1 MMKISIYYVTTYT
14 LPFYP
19 FYLCIYIFYSFLYKT
34 TLELAQSALLFI
46 KQHPKFLPPSFPI
59 AGKYSR
65 SDVNRDPLPI
75 LQKKKKNKYNIS
87 IVM

>member
-1 MMKISIYYVTTYT
+1 MMKISIHYVTTYT

-46 KQHPKFLPPSFPI
+46 IKQQHPKSFFLHFPQQV
-59 AGKYSR
+59 K
-65 SDVNRDPLPI
+65 VNTVD
-75 LQKKKKNKYNIS
+75 Q
-87 IVM
+87 M